1 MPKRINSFIKAI
13 KRKNAKEKTRCQWIV
28 VVDELRAKNGN
39 NFTNL
44 CILEDVD
51 ILIGVSPNALDLKNQ
66 VFEVK
71 LPKTKNIIAK
81 RLVFKHRN
89 SLELNVFLAH
99 LNFHFVNE
107 VMYTPLSSDEDMPL
121 VDSCFP
127 AIDKVMGILKGLSKS
142 DSFIDINLSYRT
154 LLKEGILFGF
164 LLMQICLTLRFLTQS
179 K

>member
-99 LNFHFVNE
+99 INFHFSHE
-107 VMYTPLSSDEDMPL
+107 DMWTPLSNHENMPL
-121 VDSCFP
+121 IDSCFP
-127 AIDKVMGILKGLSKS
+127 AIDKVRKVSNRIQKNQIHFKK
-142 DSFIDINLSYRT
+142 T
-154 LLKEGILFGF
+154 LLIELCQKKESCLDFGQRSF
-164 LLMQICLTLRFLTQS
+164 VRCRDS
-179 K
+179 

>member
-89 SLELNVFLAH
+89 SLELNIFLAH
-99 LNFHFVNE
+99 LNFHFARE
-107 VMYTPLSSDEDMPL
+107 SMLTPMSSDEDMPL
-121 VDSCFP
+121 IDSCFP
-127 AIDKVMGILKGLSKS
+127 AIDKVISIPKSKVYEIQVLS
-142 DSFIDINLSYRT
+142 FFCRT
-154 LLKEGILFGF
+154 LLKEAILFGSNPSNLCWTLKF
-164 LLMQICLTLRFLTQS
+164 LMPS